1 MKLNIAVLPGDGVGP
16 EVTREAVRVLRA
28 VSDFCGYDFR
38 FEEAPI
44 GGGASVEFGQP
55 FPPHTRERCLNSSAV
70 LLGAVG
76 GPQFDHLTGERR
88 PEAGLLDLRHTL
100 GCFANL
106 RPAIAFPSIAACSP
120 LRPERLTGANL
131 MIVRE
136 LLGGLYFGEPRA
148 IDQAGHQAF
157 NTMRYTEH
165 EIERVAR
172 VAFKLA
178 ERRTK
183 KLISVDKANVLETS
197 RYWRQVVTR
206 VAKEFPEVALEHAL
220 VDSFAMNVITWPA
233 RYDVVLTENLFGD
246 ILSDETAVIAG
257 SLGML
262 PSASIGGRVDLYE
275 PIHGSAP
282 DIAGKGIANPIGA
295 IGSVAML
302 LRHTAKL
309 HAEADSV
316 DFAIEAVLKAGFRTA
331 DLLPAEQRAKAVSTE
346 EMGRRI
352 AEATIEAL
360 NSRMAYHAVSG
371 WPRNH
376 EHQRTSQPLR

>member
-38 FEEAPI
+38 FEESPI

-55 FPPHTRERCLNSSAV
+55 FPPHTRERCLASSAV

-76 GPQFDHLTGERR
+76 GPQFDALTNERR
-88 PEAGLLDLRHTL
+88 PEAGLLALRHAC

-106 RPAIAFPSIAACSP
+106 RPAIAFESIANCSP
-120 LRPERLTGANL
+120 LRPERILGANIL
-131 MIVRE
+131 IVRE

-148 IDQAGHQAF
+148 IDAEGKQAY
-157 NTMRYTEH
+157 NTMRYTEE

-178 ERRTK
+178 ERRKK
-183 KLISVDKANVLETS
+183 KLVSVDKANVLETS
-197 RYWRQVVTR
+197 RLWRQVVTR
-206 VAKEFPEVALEHAL
+206 VGAEFPEVTLEHAL
-220 VDSFAMNVITWPA
+220 VDSFAMNVITWPT

-262 PSASIGGRVDLYE
+262 PSASIGGKVDLYE

-295 IGSVAML
+295 IGSAAML

-309 HAEADSV
+309 VAEADSV
-316 DFAIEAVLKAGFRTA
+316 ETAIEAVLKTGLRTA
-331 DLLPAEQRAKAVSTE
+331 DLLPADQRSKACSTE
-346 EMGRRI
+346 EMGKRI
-352 AEATIEAL
+352 AEATVEAL
-360 NSRMAYHAVSG
+360 NSRMAYFAV
-371 WPRNH
+371 
-376 EHQRTSQPLR
+376 

>member
-16 EVTREAVRVLRA
+16 EVTREGVRVLRA

-38 FEEAPI
+38 FEEYPI
-44 GGGASVEFGQP
+44 GGQASLDFGSP
-55 FPPHTRERCLNSSAV
+55 FPAQTREHCLAASAV

-76 GPQFDHLTGERR
+76 GPQFDSLPAERR
-88 PEAGLLDLRHTL
+88 PEAGLLALRQAL

-106 RPAIAFPSIAACSP
+106 RPAIAFESISNCSP
-120 LRPERLTGANL
+120 LRPERILGANIL
-131 MIVRE
+131 IVRE
-136 LLGGLYFGEPRA
+136 LLGGLYFAEPRGFDLA
-148 IDQAGHQAF
+148 SKSAW
-157 NTMRYTEH
+157 NTMRYSEH

-178 ERRTK
+178 QGRGK
-183 KLISVDKANVLETS
+183 KLVSVDKANVLETS
-197 RYWRQVVTR
+197 RLWRQVVIR
-206 VAKEFPEVALEHAL
+206 IAAEFPEVSLEHAL
-220 VDSFAMNVITWPA
+220 VDSFAMNVITYPT

-262 PSASIGGRVDLYE
+262 PSASIGGKVDLYE

-295 IGSVAML
+295 IASVAML

-309 HAEADSV
+309 NNEADC
-316 DFAIEAVLKAGFRTA
+316 IEAAIDQVLKSGMRTA
-331 DLLPAEQRAKAVSTE
+331 DLLPAAERARATGTAE
-346 EMGRRI
+346 IGQRI
-352 AEATIEAL
+352 AEATVEAL
-360 NSRMAYHAVSG
+360 NSRMAYFAV
-371 WPRNH
+371 
-376 EHQRTSQPLR
+376 